1 MIRRLV
7 GSGVAAAVV
16 LSAMLM
22 PVHSQQRRQQ
32 SQQPGQTNAGPK
44 KHLALV
50 GGMLIDGYQVPPLH
64 HAAILVEDNKIVEA
78 GPASEVKIPADA
90 IVIDTSGRVMMPGLI
105 EEHAH
110 LSILGHGEYNR
121 WYPWIVQNGFM
132 EKVMEIS
139 AKQLLMAGITTAV
152 DLGAPLK
159 ESLSVRDRIKKGEI
173 PGPHMLMSGPWVTRN
188 LGNYPPEMNV
198 MQKLISTPEEAAA
211 ATEELINAGV
221 DVIKA
226 YVQLTPAHYKAIT
239 DTAHKHRIRVHAH
252 VYAEQDV
259 RNALENGVDV
269 LTHVGSAGTAPPYSD
284 RMIQDI
290 VNAGRPVVVTGA
302 HRSWVFPDTVAFPE
316 RLQDPQ
322 LKADFAPVPG
332 LWDEVQHS
340 LKNFQ
345 ALGYFARTDREMFF
359 RERGVK
365 QFVESGAI
373 MGMGTDSGTPMN
385 FHTEALWREIK
396 AHVDMGM
403 SPQRA
408 IMAATRVNAR
418 SVLGLPD
425 RGTIEPGK
433 LADIIVVN
441 GNPLFDITA
450 LSHVEVV
457 VKDGVVY
464 KGGPGAKPARPTSSS
479 R

>member
-1 MIRRLV
+1 MIRRF
-7 GSGVAAAVV
+7 SGFWMVAAVV
-16 LSAMLM
+16 LSATLTAQN
-22 PVHSQQRRQQ
+22 PQPRRQSPQ
-32 SQQPGQTNAGPK
+32 PVQPGGAK

-50 GGMLIDGYQVPPLH
+50 GGMLIDGYDVPPVH
-64 HAAILVEDNKIVEA
+64 RAAILIEDNKIVDA
-78 GPASEVKIPADA
+78 GPASEVKIPSDA
-90 IVIDTSGRVMMPGLI
+90 TIIDTSGRVMMPGLI

-110 LSILGHGEYNR
+110 LSILGHGDYNR
-121 WYPWIVQNGFM
+121 WYPWIVQNGYM

-152 DLGAPLK
+152 DLGGPLK

-173 PGPHMLMSGPWVTRN
+173 PGPHMLVSGPWVTRA
-188 LGNYPPEMNV
+188 LGNYPAEMNI
-198 MQKLISTPEEAAA
+198 MQRLINTPEEAAQ
-211 ATEELINAGV
+211 ATEELIASGV

-239 DTAHKHRIRVHAH
+239 DAAHKHRIRVHAH

-269 LTHVGSAGTAPPYSD
+269 LTHVGSAGTAPPYSKK
-284 RMIQDI
+284 MIEDI

-316 RLQDPQ
+316 RLVDPQ
-322 LKADFAPVPG
+322 LKADFAPIPP

-345 ALGYFARTDREMFF
+345 GLGYFARTDREMFF

-365 QFVESGAI
+365 QFIESGAI

-408 IMAATRVNAR
+408 IMATTRVNAR

-441 GNPLFDITA
+441 GNPLYDIVA

-464 KGGPGAKPARPTSSS
+464 KGAAAAKPARSSS
-479 R
+479 AGQ

>member
-1 MIRRLV
+1 MIRKLV

-16 LSAMLM
+16 LSVMLT

-32 SQQPGQTNAGPK
+32 PQPTVQPNAGPK

-50 GGMLIDGYQVPPLH
+50 GGMLIDGYEVPPLH

-159 ESLSVRDRIKKGEI
+159 ESVSVRDRIKKGEI
-173 PGPHMLMSGPWVTRN
+173 PGPHMLMSGPWVTRS

-198 MQKLISTPEEAAA
+198 MQKLINTPEEAAA

-239 DTAHKHRIRVHAH
+239 DAAHKHRIRVHAH

-269 LTHVGSAGTAPPYSD
+269 LTHVGSAGTAPPYSE

-290 VNAGRPVVVTGA
+290 VNAGRPVVVTAA

-322 LKADFAPVPG
+322 LKVDFAPVPG

-359 RERGVK
+359 RERGVR
-365 QFVESGAI
+365 QFIESGAI

-425 RGTIEPGK
+425 RGTIEAGK

-464 KGGPGAKPARPTSSS
+464 KGGPAAKPARATSSS

>member
-1 MIRRLV
+1 MSQKTVTLWA
-7 GSGVAAAVV
+7 AAAVV
-16 LSAMLM
+16 LGMTPTALNA
-22 PVHSQQRRQQ
+22 QRAA
-32 SQQPGQTNAGPK
+32 QQPSTQNAGMK

-50 GGMLIDGYQVPPLH
+50 GGMLIDGYEVPPVH
-64 HAAILVEDNKIVEA
+64 HAAILIEGDKIVEA
-78 GPASEVKIPADA
+78 GPASDVKIPPDA
-90 IVIDTSGRVMMPGLI
+90 TIIDTSGRTMLPGLI

-121 WYPWIVQNGFM
+121 WYPWIVQNGYM

-139 AKQLLMAGITTAV
+139 AKQLLMAGVTTAV
-152 DLGAPLK
+152 DLGGPLK
-159 ESLSVRDRIKKGEI
+159 ESLSVRDRIKRDEI
-173 PGPHMLMSGPWVTRN
+173 PGPHMLMAGPWITRN
-188 LGNYPPEMNV
+188 LGSYPPEMNN
-198 MQKLISTPEEAAA
+198 MQRLINTPEEAAQ
-211 ATEELINAGV
+211 ATEELIKAGV

-239 DTAHKHRIRVHAH
+239 ETAHKHRIRVHAH
-252 VYAEQDV
+252 LYAEQDV

-269 LTHVGSAGTAPPYSD
+269 LTHVGSAGTAPPYSQKL
-284 RMIQDI
+284 IEDI
-290 VNAGRPVVVTGA
+290 VKAGRPVVVTGA

-322 LKADFAPVPG
+322 LKLDFAPIPG

-345 ALGYFARTDREMFF
+345 GLGYFARTDREMFF

-365 QFVESGAI
+365 QFIESGAI

-396 AHVDMGM
+396 MHVDMGM

-441 GNPLFDITA
+441 GNPLYDIVA

-457 VKDGVVY
+457 IKDGVVY
-464 KGGPGAKPARPTSSS
+464 KGAPTGKPGRSTSQ
-479 R
+479 